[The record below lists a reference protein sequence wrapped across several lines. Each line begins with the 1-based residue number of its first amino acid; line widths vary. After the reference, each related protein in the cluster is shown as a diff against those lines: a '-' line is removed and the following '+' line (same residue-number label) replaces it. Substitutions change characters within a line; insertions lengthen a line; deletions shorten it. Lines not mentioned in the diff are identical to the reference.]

1 MSDIETTEV
10 AASTPNKRSFLKD
23 VGKGLWN
30 VVKVAWTVPA
40 ARGAVATILV
50 RAGLPSA
57 LVAIGIAVGDKLAG

>member
-1 MSDIETTEV
+1 MSDNELNTEV
-10 AASTPNKRSFLKD
+10 AASTPKRSFLKD